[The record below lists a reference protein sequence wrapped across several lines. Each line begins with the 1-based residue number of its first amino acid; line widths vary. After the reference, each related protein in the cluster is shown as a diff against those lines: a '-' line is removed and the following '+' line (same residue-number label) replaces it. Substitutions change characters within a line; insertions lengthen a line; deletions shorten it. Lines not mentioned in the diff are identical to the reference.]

1 MKHLTELILV
11 LLIVFVWM
19 TGIVMAQ
26 GWMKV
31 LALLFPPYP
40 IYLVVERVLQAYGV
54 TPCL

>member
-19 TGIVMAQ
+19 AGIVMAQ